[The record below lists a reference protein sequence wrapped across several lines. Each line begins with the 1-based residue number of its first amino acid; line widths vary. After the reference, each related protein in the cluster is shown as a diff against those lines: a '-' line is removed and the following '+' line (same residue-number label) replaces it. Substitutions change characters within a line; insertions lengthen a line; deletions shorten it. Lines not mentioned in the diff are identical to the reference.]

1 MFGRIYLYKL
11 KELVRNRYLV
21 GWNFI
26 FPLVLATAFYL
37 GFGNLIK
44 DDPDTFKTLDVGYVN
59 TNQTESNFSTMLDEL
74 SKTTSEHEQVLDVH
88 NFDSKAAAM
97 TAMGNEEI
105 YGIYIETDRD
115 IETIVPYNGFRAT
128 TLNQIVR
135 EYENKLTLIETVSKD
150 HPENLQTAVDMVTSD
165 LSIIREH
172 DFGNNTSPYL
182 QYFFSLIAMASLFS
196 SWISTSMLEGMCA
209 NMTEQG
215 KRFECAPTSKIMAIV
230 AGILAGL
237 TLQSASNALVVVYV
251 EYILNISLG
260 APLLNIIA
268 LTTLG
273 SGLGISAGVLIGSFV
288 KNERLLVTV
297 PLCFTMTCSFC
308 SGLMWHQIRQIIESK
323 CPILN
328 RINPASLLVDC
339 LYTRATYGMTDAYY
353 RDITIMITMI
363 IGSLIISAFFL
374 RRRQY
379 VSI

>member
-59 TNQTESNFSTMLDEL
+59 TNQVESNFSTMLDEL
-74 SKTTSEHEQVLDVH
+74 SKTTSEHEQVLEVH

-105 YGIYIETDRD
+105 YGIYIETDGD

-273 SGLGISAGVLIGSFV
+273 SGL
-288 KNERLLVTV
+288 
-297 PLCFTMTCSFC
+297 
-308 SGLMWHQIRQIIESK
+308 MWHQIRQIIESK

-328 RINPASLLVDC
+328 RINPACLLVDC

>member
-11 KELVRNRYLV
+11 KELVRNKYLV
-21 GWNFI
+21 GWNFL

-44 DDPDTFKTLDVGYVN
+44 DDPDNFKTIDVGYVN

-74 SKTTSEHEQVLDVH
+74 SKATSEHEQVLEVH
-88 NFDSKAAAM
+88 SFDTRDEALSAM
-97 TAMGNEEI
+97 TNDEI
-105 YGIYIETDRD
+105 SGIYLDTDGD
-115 IETIVPYNGFRAT
+115 IETIVAYNGYKAT
-128 TLNQIVR
+128 TLNQIAR
-135 EYENKLTLIETVSKD
+135 EYKNKITLIETVAKN
-150 HPENLQTAVDMVTSD
+150 HPEKLQTAIDMATSD
-165 LSIIREH
+165 LSIMKEH
-172 DFGNNTSPYL
+172 DFGINTSPYL

-215 KRFECAPTSKIMAIV
+215 KRFECAPTSKMMAIV

-237 TLQSASNALVVVYV
+237 TLQSVSNAIVVIYV

-288 KNERLLVTV
+288 KNEKLLAVV

-308 SGLMWHQIRQIIESK
+308 SGLMWHQIRQLIESK
-323 CPILN
+323 CPIMN

-339 LYTRATYGMTDAYY
+339 LYTRATYGTTDVYY
-353 RDITIMITMI
+353 RDITIMIAMI

>member
-59 TNQTESNFSTMLDEL
+59 TNQVESNFSTMLDEL
-74 SKTTSEHEQVLDVH
+74 SKTTSEHEQILKVH
-88 NFDSKAAAM
+88 DFDSKNAAM
-97 TAMGNEEI
+97 QAMSNEEI
-105 YGIYIETDRD
+105 YGIYIETNGD

-135 EYENKLTLIETVSKD
+135 EYENKLTLIETVAKD
-150 HPENLQTAVDMVTSD
+150 HPENLETAINMATSD
-165 LSIIREH
+165 LSIIKEH

-215 KRFECAPTSKIMAIV
+215 KRFECAPTSKLMAIA
-230 AGILAGL
+230 AGILSGL
-237 TLQSASNALVVVYV
+237 TLQSVSNAIVVLYV
-251 EYILNISLG
+251 EYVLNISLG
-260 APLLNIIA
+260 APLGNIIL

-288 KNERLLVTV
+288 KNERLLAVV

-308 SGLMWHQIRQIIESK
+308 SGLMMHQIRQIIESR
-323 CPILN
+323 CPLLN

-339 LYTRATYGMTDAYY
+339 LYTRATYGTTDVYY
-353 RDITIMITMI
+353 RDITIMISMI
-363 IGSLIISAFFL
+363 VGSLIISAIFL

>member
-59 TNQTESNFSTMLDEL
+59 TNQVESNFSTMLDEL
-74 SKTTSEHEQVLDVH
+74 SKTTSEHEQVLEVH

-105 YGIYIETDRD
+105 YGIYIETDGD

-135 EYENKLTLIETVSKD
+135 EYENKLTLIETVAKD

-165 LSIIREH
+165 LSIIKEH
-172 DFGNNTSPYL
+172 DFGTNTSPYL

-215 KRFECAPTSKIMAIV
+215 KRFECAPTSKMLAIV

-237 TLQSASNALVVVYV
+237 TLQSVSNAIVVIYV

-328 RINPASLLVDC
+328 RINPACLLVDC